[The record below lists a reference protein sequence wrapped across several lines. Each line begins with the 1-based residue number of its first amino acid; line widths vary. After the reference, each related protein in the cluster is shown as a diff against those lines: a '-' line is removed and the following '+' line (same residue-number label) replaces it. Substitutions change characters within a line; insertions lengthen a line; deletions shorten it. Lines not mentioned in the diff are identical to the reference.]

1 MSERRQ
7 LADGKK
13 IWVIKA
19 GFPDEPVK
27 KCWSEYSFSH
37 SLKKYLERFG
47 YYVVIE
53 AWEEWENDEE
63 ADVIMLLRGHE
74 AYFPDRKNKD
84 CVYIMWN
91 LSHPDTVTEE
101 EYNAYDLVCIGGE
114 RYGNELKKRL
124 KVPVEILPICADT
137 EIFAPDTDPYGEKE
151 YDWIFVGNSRYTK
164 RKSVV
169 YSLQNNVPLKI
180 WGRGWEKVLPE
191 SVPYVVA
198 ENIPNDD
205 LPDLYHNAKVTIDD
219 HYEDMLE
226 KGFINTRI
234 VEALA
239 CGLPVIS
246 DYSDTLAEM
255 FGDAIL
261 YYRDEKEFVEQV
273 RYIQENY
280 REVKERALK
289 LYPVIKENY
298 SFESSAK
305 KLIRFSEEIREDKI
319 TRAADGA
326 ACDIARETPG
336 EDGLENIAVS
346 VVMPVYNAEKHLREC
361 LDSLLGQTFKKIEI
375 ICVDD
380 GSKDKSVSILGAYRQ
395 KDGRV
400 RILRQKH
407 LGAGE
412 ARNRGLMQA
421 RGTYVLFLDADDIFR
436 EDMLEKIALRGEKT
450 SADVIVFGA
459 KRYDDRTGKVMET
472 PWYLR
477 REMLPDKEVFSR
489 KDLNGQLFIITIP
502 SPWTKAF
509 RREFVIREKI
519 KFQNLKNSNDVYFV
533 FMALAAAEKLSAV
546 KEDLVLYR
554 VFQKGSLQNQK
565 THHPLCFFEAYEAVY
580 DELNR
585 RGIYEEV
592 ALGFAN
598 SVLSGCVHNLN
609 TVQREAREEIEELL
623 CSQRFTRMG
632 LLNYPEECYLTL
644 KNKNQIA
651 GLPYARELRRKIEKK
666 NTPEELV
673 VQGTYG
679 GEKKVSVII
688 PVYNTQKYLGPCMDS
703 VVNQSLREI
712 EIVCV
717 NDGSTDGSLEMLC
730 EYAKKD
736 DRITVYGQENCG
748 LSVTRNRGL
757 EHASGKYVYFMDSDD
772 TLEENALERLYEC
785 CEEAQLDALYFD
797 ALSVY
802 ENEEIKKENP
812 QFGKYYIREGH
823 YPKECSG
830 REMFTL
836 MRSAGEYRVNMGIQ
850 FFSREYL
857 EEENLRFQ
865 PGILHED
872 NDFTFRSMLL
882 ANKTGYVNETFFHR
896 RIRGRS
902 IMTAETGVFNV
913 YGYFKSFLAMLD
925 FTEKMEF
932 PEEMAEVLYNTIESV
947 LNCAK
952 KGYSELPD
960 NEKYAFTKLEEK
972 ERILFRLFIES
983 SAQTTEKLYRTY
995 AEKSEINR
1003 KLQITYDEKYERGL
1017 EIKRLKR
1024 QIENIKKSKTYRLAR
1039 LIGSP
1044 VRLARRLWKNGQK

>member
-19 GFPDEPVK
+19 GFPNEPVK
-27 KCWSEYSFSH
+27 KCWSEYSFSN
-37 SLKKYLERFG
+37 SLKKYLERLG

-53 AWEEWENDEE
+53 SWEEWENDEE

-74 AYFPDRKNKD
+74 AYFPDRRNKD

-91 LSHPDTVTEE
+91 LSHPDMITEE
-101 EYNAYDLVCIGGE
+101 EYNAYDLVCIGGD
-114 RYGNELKKRL
+114 RYGNELKEKL
-124 KVPVEILPICADT
+124 KVPVQILPICADT
-137 EIFAPDTDPYGEKE
+137 EIFTPDTDPYGEKE
-151 YDWIFVGNSRYTK
+151 YDWVFVGNSRYAK

-169 YSLQNNVPLKI
+169 WSLRNNIPLKI
-180 WGRGWEKVLPE
+180 WGNGWEKVLPE
-191 SVPYVVA
+191 SMPHVVA
-198 ENIPNDD
+198 ENLPNDD
-205 LPDLYHNAKVTIDD
+205 LPDLYHNSKVTVDD

-234 VEALA
+234 MEALA

-246 DYSDTLAEM
+246 DYSDTLEDM

-273 RYIQENY
+273 RYIEENY
-280 REVKERALK
+280 RVVKERVLN
-289 LYPVIKENY
+289 LYPIIRDNY
-298 SFESSAK
+298 SFESNAR
-305 KLIRFSEEIREDKI
+305 KLIKFSEEIREAKMSGTI
-319 TRAADGA
+319 CSMSWEAPVEEGSK
-326 ACDIARETPG
+326 
-336 EDGLENIAVS
+336 NVAVS

-361 LDSLLGQTFKKIEI
+361 LDSLLWQTLREIEI

-380 GSKDKSVSILGAYRQ
+380 GSKDKSVSILGAYGQ
-395 KDGRV
+395 KDGRI

-412 ARNRGLMQA
+412 ARNLGLMQA
-421 RGTYVLFLDADDIFR
+421 RGTYVVFLDADDIFK
-436 EDMLEKIALRGEKT
+436 EDMLEKVASKGEKT
-450 SADVIVFGA
+450 SADVIIFGA

-489 KDLNGQLFIITIP
+489 KDLNGQLFSITIP
-502 SPWTKAF
+502 TPWTKAF
-509 RREFVIREKI
+509 RREFVLQEKLR
-519 KFQNLKNSNDVYFV
+519 FQNLKNSNDVYFV
-533 FMALAAAEKLSAV
+533 FMALAIAEKLSTV

-554 VFQKGSLQNQK
+554 VFQRGSLQNQK
-565 THHPLCFFEAYEAVY
+565 TRNPLCFLEAYEAVY

-598 SVLSGCVHNLN
+598 SVISGCIHNLN
-609 TVQREAREEIEELL
+609 TVQKEAREEIEEVL
-623 CSQRFTRMG
+623 CSERFTRMG
-632 LLNYPEECYLTL
+632 LLNYPNENYLVPQY
-644 KNKNQIA
+644 KNQMA
-651 GLPYARELRRKIEKK
+651 GFPYARELRRKMEEKGML
-666 NTPEELV
+666 EELI
-673 VQGTYG
+673 VQGAYG

-688 PVYNTQKYLGPCMDS
+688 PVYNTRKYLEACMDS
-703 VVNQSLREI
+703 IVNQSLREI
-712 EIVCV
+712 EILCV
-717 NDGSTDGSLEMLC
+717 NDGSTDRSLEMLC

-736 DRITVYGQENCG
+736 DRISVYSQENCG

-757 EHASGKYVYFMDSDD
+757 QHASGKYVYFMDSDD
-772 TLEENALERLYEC
+772 ALAENALECLYES
-785 CEEAQLDALYFD
+785 CEEERLDALYFD
-797 ALSVY
+797 ALAVY

-812 QFGKYYIREGH
+812 NYDKYYLREGQ

-830 REMFTL
+830 REMFML
-836 MRSAGEYRVNMGIQ
+836 MRGAGEYRVNMGIQ
-850 FFSREYL
+850 FFRRDYL

-872 NDFTFRSMLL
+872 NDFTFQAMLL
-882 ANKTGYVNETFFHR
+882 AKRAGYVGETFFHR
-896 RIRGRS
+896 RIRGQS
-902 IMTAETGVFNV
+902 IMTEKVGVHHV
-913 YGYFKSFLAMLD
+913 YGYFKSFLKMLD
-925 FTEKMEF
+925 FVEKLDF
-932 PEEMAEVLYNTIESV
+932 PEEMEELLYSTVDNV

-952 KGYSELPD
+952 KVYSELSD
-960 NEKYAFTKLEEK
+960 DEKYAFTKLKEK
-972 ERILFRLFIES
+972 ERILFRLFIEKD
-983 SAQTTEKLYRTY
+983 AETVAKLYRTY

-1003 KLQITYDEKYERGL
+1003 KLQITYGEKYERGL

-1024 QIENIKKSKTYRLAR
+1024 QIADIKKSETYRLAR
-1039 LIGSP
+1039 VIGSP
-1044 VRLARRLWKNGQK
+1044 IRLLRRLWKIVQG